1 MRRGHSLFSIALV
14 VAASHVG
21 CGDDTPGAPVARFPT
36 ELPPARPGV
45 WSQYRL
51 DAAHQGLSPPGTH
64 LAADLVLAW
73 RSGPYGIGDYSAPKS
88 SPAVDDERVYVGV
101 DDGQLVALDRRDG
114 ALVWRFQTR
123 RHQVELE
130 TTSSLHLGIHGS
142 PAVDSDQVYIGD
154 YSGWLY
160 AVDKRSGGLV
170 WEIQLGGSIGAS
182 PVQLGDF
189 LFIAVEYPPPDGKV
203 FVIAASTGEVVWAS
217 PNLGHHAHASVSL
230 DAASGLAFV
239 GANNGVLFCFDYLHG
254 RQRWSF
260 QTGGPIKST
269 AAVVGDTVYVT
280 SWDGKLYGLLS
291 ATGDER
297 FQVATLVSSMSSPAV
312 HEDRAYF
319 ANDDGVLYAV
329 SRHDG
334 TIVWTFATAGAI
346 ASSPTIIEESAL
358 LALGSRDQRV
368 YLLDLSTGGLRQV
381 LELAHPLSAVPVA
394 VDDTLFLNDDA
405 GTVYA
410 FRSASADGSP

>member
-1 MRRGHSLFSIALV
+1 VRRGLASLSLAWLV
-14 VAASHVG
+14 AGSQIG
-21 CGDDTPGAPVARFPT
+21 CGDDTQGVPANLFPT
-36 ELPPARPGV
+36 EVPPARPGV
-45 WSQYRL
+45 WPQLRL
-51 DAAHQGLSPPGTH
+51 DATHQGLSPPGTH

-73 RSGPYGIGDYSAPKS
+73 QSGPYGIGSYSAPKS

-114 ALVWRFQTR
+114 ALVWRFATR

-130 TTSSLHLGIHGS
+130 TAGTDHLGIHGS
-142 PAVDSDQVYIGD
+142 PAVDTDHVYIGD

-160 AVDKRSGGLV
+160 AVDKRAGDLV

-182 PVQLGDF
+182 PAQLGDF
-189 LFIAVEYPPPDGKV
+189 LFVAVEYPTPDGKV
-203 FVIAASTGEVVWAS
+203 FVIAAATGEVVWAS
-217 PNLGHHAHASVSL
+217 PNLGHHAHSSVSL

-239 GANNGVLFCFDYLHG
+239 GANNGVLFCFDYLRG

-280 SWDGKLYGLLS
+280 SWDGRLYGLLGAS
-291 ATGDER
+291 GDER
-297 FQVATLVSSMSSPAV
+297 FQVATLAPSMSSPAV

-319 ANDDGVLYAV
+319 GNDDGVLYAT

-334 TIVWTFATAGAI
+334 TVAWTFATAGAI
-346 ASSPTIIEESAL
+346 ASSPTLVQESSL
-358 LALGSRDQRV
+358 LVLGSRDQRV
-368 YLLDLSTGGLRQV
+368 YLLDLSTGGLRQTIA
-381 LELAHPLSAVPVA
+381 LGHPLSAIPVA

-410 FRSASADGSP
+410 FRSASADGNP